1 LIDEHPDQVML
12 CSDDMHPDEL
22 LLGHINQLAARA
34 VKSGRDLM
42 NILQTACINPVEHY
56 SLDVGMLRVGDPAD
70 FIVVNDLTDFRVEE
84 TYLDGTLVAKGDE
97 CLMPKF
103 ETEVINNFV
112 ASLISVDQL
121 NLPGK
126 SDRVHVIDAID
137 GQLITNR
144 LVENCIIENGNAV
157 PDVDNDILKI
167 VVVNRYKQAEPSIA
181 FVKGFGLKSGA
192 FASSVAHDSH
202 NVVAV
207 GTNDSDLTAAINA
220 VIDSKGGLSVSDS
233 GQTDVLPLP
242 VAGLMSTESCESVGN
257 HYSQLNE
264 RLNQIGVSIRSPF
277 MTLSF
282 MALLVIPSL
291 KISDKGLFDGN
302 KFEITNLFVD

>member
-1 LIDEHPDQVML
+1 
-12 CSDDMHPDEL
+12 
-22 LLGHINQLAARA
+22 
-34 VKSGRDLM
+34 
-42 NILQTACINPVEHY
+42 
-56 SLDVGMLRVGDPAD
+56 
-70 FIVVNDLTDFRVEE
+70 
-84 TYLDGTLVAKGDE
+84 
-97 CLMPKF
+97 
-103 ETEVINNFV
+103 
-112 ASLISVDQL
+112 
-121 NLPGK
+121 
-126 SDRVHVIDAID
+126 VIDAID

-242 VAGLMSTESCESVGN
+242 VAGLMSTESCESVGH
-257 HYSQLNE
+257 HYSLLNE

-302 KFEITNLFVD
+302 KFELTNLFVD